1 MQYRNSILLVGLF
14 FVFATMTAQK
24 YQNKSEVEVKT
35 EWNGATFL
43 SSKTFEEN
51 INELDSFSILN
62 TIMEDKNLIE
72 TLSTVEMVTIFAP
85 LDTSFESLKKE
96 DRKNLLADKNRISNT
111 IKYLAVP
118 GRVDLVSMEKAVA
131 NGRTMQLMTLNGE
144 KLGVKLVN
152 GKVVLF
158 DAKNNSAEITASNF
172 YHKNGLF
179 HVINGLV
186 YPTSAK

>member
-1 MQYRNSILLVGLF
+1 
-14 FVFATMTAQK
+14 
-24 YQNKSEVEVKT
+24 
-35 EWNGATFL
+35 
-43 SSKTFEEN
+43 
-51 INELDSFSILN
+51 
-62 TIMEDKNLIE
+62 
-72 TLSTVEMVTIFAP
+72 
-85 LDTSFESLKKE
+85 LKKE

-118 GRVDLVSMEKAVA
+118 GRVDLASMEKAVA